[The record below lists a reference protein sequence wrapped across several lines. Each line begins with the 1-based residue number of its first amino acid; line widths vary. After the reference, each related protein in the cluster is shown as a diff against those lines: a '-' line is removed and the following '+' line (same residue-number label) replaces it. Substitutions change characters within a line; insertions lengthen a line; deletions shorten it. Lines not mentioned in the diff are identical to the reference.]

1 MATIQ
6 KLFDFYNLYIK
17 NNPNKIKNVRNI
29 WKIISINQRII
40 LKNIII
46 LDLIKDIINKET
58 DINNKIKIFE
68 NVKSREIYPKL
79 LFNII
84 FKEIY
89 NKQIRYLVNKELFL
103 KKPIEEQEKIKNKVR
118 LNIRQKIKSMT
129 CEEKR
134 KIKNINKYGIEG
146 YKLKLRNQ
154 YNKWYNN
161 LSSEKKDK
169 LSIKRQKRY
178 KLLPKERKEEYK

>member
-79 LFNII
+79 
-84 FKEIY
+84 
-89 NKQIRYLVNKELFL
+89 
-103 KKPIEEQEKIKNKVR
+103 
-118 LNIRQKIKSMT
+118 
-129 CEEKR
+129 
-134 KIKNINKYGIEG
+134 
-146 YKLKLRNQ
+146 
-154 YNKWYNN
+154 
-161 LSSEKKDK
+161 
-169 LSIKRQKRY
+169 
-178 KLLPKERKEEYK
+178 